1 MQSELLQSCTAF
13 LQGSA
18 GGKTG
23 PGAREEAMAATRPVT
38 SPGLSPVAACSPIQQ
53 EFTSEVPPARPR
65 SGKAPAFVS
74 NP

>member
-1 MQSELLQSCTAF
+1 MQSELLQSCTAI

-38 SPGLSPVAACSPIQQ
+38 SPGLSPVKACRTIQR
-53 EFTSEVPPARPR
+53 EFTSEAPPTQPR
-65 SGKAPAFVS
+65 SGKALTLVASP
-74 NP
+74 